1 MHLKVVM
8 LKFHSFAIV
17 IDCRCGFDSVKTVDN
32 FSDVSNYVGSIATSL
47 D

>member
-8 LKFHSFAIV
+8 LKFYSFALSSIAG
-17 IDCRCGFDSVKTVDN
+17 CGFDSVKTVDN
-32 FSDVSNYVGSIATSL
+32 FSNVSNYVGSIATSL